1 MYKLTE
7 KLAKLVPYDPVQG
20 DYKIRLDANE
30 SFIDTDEEVLKKAV
44 AGIKINRYPDPCA
57 KSLIEAYSSLYGID
71 PDLVTAGNG
80 SDEIISIITA
90 CFLQSGE
97 KVLCLTPDF
106 SMYSFY
112 SSLYELNV
120 LTLDKEPDLTINVD
134 KAIEKVNKEEIR
146 AVLFSNPCNPTSLG
160 LGRED
165 VIRLI
170 KSVNALV
177 ILDEAYMDFWGEENS
192 LLKNTAEYDNLIVLR
207 TCSKAL
213 GMAGLRLGFA
223 VSNSVITEKLRAA
236 KSPYNV
242 NSLTQQTAEY
252 FLRDTAEMNRRIEA
266 CIRAK
271 NELYNALI
279 KADLSF
285 AEVIYP
291 SVTNFVFIKTEKA
304 REVFE
309 YLLSKSIAVRF
320 MGKYLRITAGSDEEN
335 DILTEALKKFGQ

>member
-7 KLAKLVPYDPVQG
+7 KLAKLKPYDPIQG

-30 SFIDTDEEVLKKAV
+30 SFIDTDDEALKKAV
-44 AGIKINRYPDPCA
+44 AGIKTNRYPDPYA
-57 KSLIEAYSSLYGID
+57 KSLIEAYSGLYGID

-90 CFLQSGE
+90 CFLKSGE
-97 KVLCLTPDF
+97 KVLCLAPDF

-120 LTLDKEPDLTINVD
+120 LTLDKEPDLTIDAD
-134 KAIEKVNKEEIR
+134 KVIDSVNGEGIR

-160 LGRED
+160 LERED

-242 NSLTQQTAEY
+242 NSLTQQVAEY
-252 FLRDTAEMNRRIEA
+252 FLRDTEEMNRRIEA
-266 CIRAK
+266 CKKAK
-271 NELYNALI
+271 NELYNALAE
-279 KADLSF
+279 ADLPF
-285 AEVIYP
+285 AKVIYP

-320 MGKYLRITAGSDEEN
+320 MGEYLRITAGSHEEN
-335 DILTEALKKFGQ
+335 EIVTGALKDFGR